1 MKLIK
6 EQTELTTPVYTREEM
21 TISGALVYRAY
32 MNDGKSREV
41 IAYASGLEGYNIDSS
56 QFWEGDS
63 LGADEVVISPANF
76 RSVWDS
82 AIEYLTPQF

>member
-1 MKLIK
+1 MKIYK
-6 EQTELTTPVYTREEM
+6 AQTELTTPVYTREEIPQ
-21 TISGALVYRAY
+21 TGGLVYRAY
-32 MNDGKSREV
+32 MPDGKSREV
-41 IAYASGLEGYNIDSS
+41 MAYGAGVGGYNIDSS
-56 QFWEGDS
+56 QFWEGDF